1 MRKFAVVA
9 WLLVI
14 VAGCSP
20 AVSVTPTVGTNTVES
35 VVAPAAV
42 SETPDFYPSL
52 TPVPSTDMPS
62 SATGIT
68 MSTLSPT
75 VDLVIEPTLALS
87 TPQPVDSVTAESTIQ
102 PTFQPTVLP
111 TALPVAS
118 LTVESTALPT
128 APPSSASPA
137 VWEQDI
143 TLNTYG
149 WQDAL
154 VPTEPNDPAYPYP
167 RLDFDAVTGPVP
179 RVYRAVF
186 IQNAYVQLVVV
197 PELGGR
203 LLRWTDR
210 ATGRQLLY
218 ANPVIKPTR
227 WGYRGWWL
235 ATGGIEWA
243 FPTEEH
249 GLNEYRPWQYELL
262 WNGVRVWDTD
272 DRTGMGVEVTIR
284 LDGAHNSFA
293 LIPRIT
299 NLTAQPHAYQ
309 FWANAML
316 TLSDDADK
324 LHPNVPSPDLTFILP
339 DDAVTVHATDDG
351 SLPGPG
357 GQMAWPVHGGRDF
370 SRYSEWHKYLGIFA
384 HPARAGFVGAY
395 DLGNDQG
402 IVRVFPHTTAT
413 GVKLFCLG
421 DLSSS
426 LWTEDGSR
434 YFELWAGL
442 TPTFWDHWTLQP
454 GASVTWT
461 EYWYPVSG
469 IGGYNWANAE
479 AAIRLLH
486 SGDEAAVAVAT
497 SRALNGTV
505 VLRRGGGEVQRWDV
519 SIAPGR
525 PFRASGGPAPG
536 GGDWGVQ
543 VLESGTVVAQMGP

>member
-1 MRKFAVVA
+1 MRKFTVVA
-9 WLLVI
+9 WVLVF
-14 VAGCSP
+14 VAACSPGVSVPPNAGMDTAESVAVVEATSSATDALYP
-20 AVSVTPTVGTNTVES
+20 AVSPTSSAVDLTASAPLELTIQPTPRPTVR
-35 VVAPAAV
+35 
-42 SETPDFYPSL
+42 
-52 TPVPSTDMPS
+52 ST
-62 SATGIT
+62 I
-68 MSTLSPT
+68 STT
-75 VDLVIEPTLALS
+75 A
-87 TPQPVDSVTAESTIQ
+87 QPVVSVTAEWTIQ
-102 PTFQPTVLP
+102 PTSQPTVLL

-118 LTVESTALPT
+118 PTVEPTALPT
-128 APPSSASPA
+128 TPPPSAGPA

-149 WQDAL
+149 WQGAL
-154 VPTEPNDPAYPYP
+154 IPTEPNDPAYPYP
-167 RLDFDAVTGPVP
+167 RMNFDAVTGPAP

-186 IQNAYVQLVVV
+186 IQNAYVQLIVV

-203 LLRWTDR
+203 VLRWTDR
-210 ATGRQLLY
+210 VTGRQLLY

-272 DRTGMGVEVTIR
+272 DRTGMGIEVTIR

-293 LIPRIT
+293 LVPRIT

-316 TLSDDADK
+316 TLSDD
-324 LHPNVPSPDLTFILP
+324 NVPSPDLTFVLP
-339 DDAVTVHATDDG
+339 DDAVTVHATGDG

-357 GQMAWPVHGGRDF
+357 GQMAWPVYGGRDF

-384 HPARAGFVGAY
+384 HPAQAGFVGAY

-402 IVRVFPHTTAT
+402 IVRVFPHTIAT
-413 GVKLFCLG
+413 GVKFFCLG

-442 TPTFWDHWTLQP
+442 TPTFWDNWTLQP
-454 GASVTWT
+454 GANVTWT
-461 EYWYPVSG
+461 EHWYPVSG

-479 AAIRLLH
+479 AAIHLLP
-486 SGDEAAVAVAT
+486 SGEEAAVAVAT

-505 VLRRGGGEVQRWDV
+505 VLRRSGGDVQQWDV

-543 VLESGTVVAQMGP
+543 VLEGGTVVAQMGP